1 MDFWDKGLFL
11 LVLFLANTIQAV
23 TGFAGTLL
31 AMAPS
36 MLLLGP
42 DQAKVIL
49 NIMAFLSSLFI
60 VSSSLA
66 YVAWRQLRRIVLYMT
81 IGMIAGIY
89 LYQRLPLAFLLPFY
103 GFFVLAIALKGVC
116 TNKEITLSP
125 GLSRLILLGAGI
137 MHGLFVSGGALLVIY
152 AVAAFKDKHVFR
164 ATVASV
170 WIMLN
175 VPLMFHDYQQGF
187 YDGQMLLLTGFSL
200 LPLVLATYAGT
211 RIHDKINQRIFMKLS
226 YVLLMLSGMLLL
238 F

>member
-170 WIMLN
+170 WVMLN
-175 VPLMFHDYQQGF
+175 VPLMFHDYQQGL
-187 YDGQMLLLTGFSL
+187 YDELDDALTGL
-200 LPLVLATYAGT
+200 DIIAV
-211 RIHDKINQRIFMKLS
+211 H
-226 YVLLMLSGMLLL
+226 
-238 F
+238 

>member
-1 MDFWDKGLFL
+1 MDFWDEGLFL

-60 VSSSLA
+60 VSSSLS
-66 YVAWRQLRRIVLYMT
+66 YVAWRQLLRIVLYMAA
-81 IGMIAGIY
+81 GMIAGIY
-89 LYQRLPLAFLLPFY
+89 LYQRLPLSFLLPFY
-103 GFFVLAIALKGVC
+103 GFFVLAVALKGLC

-137 MHGLFVSGGALLVIY
+137 MHGLFVS
-152 AVAAFKDKHVFR
+152 AFKDKHVFR

-170 WIMLN
+170 WVVLN

-187 YDGQMLLLTGFSL
+187 YDNQTLLLTGLSL

-211 RIHDKINQRIFMKLS
+211 RIHDKINQRIFMRLS
-226 YVLLMLSGMLLL
+226 YVLLLLSGMLLL

>member
-1 MDFWDKGLFL
+1 MDLWDEGVFL

-42 DQAKVIL
+42 DKAKVIL
-49 NIMAFLSSLFI
+49 NIMAFLSSFFI
-60 VSSSLA
+60 VGSSMA
-66 YVAWRQLRRIVLYMT
+66 YVAWRQLLRIIFYMAA
-81 IGMIAGIY
+81 GMIVGIH
-89 LYQRLPLAFLLPFY
+89 LYQHLPLSFLLPFY
-103 GFFVLAIALKGVC
+103 GFFVLAVAVKGLC

-152 AVAAFKDKHVFR
+152 AVAVFKDKHIFR

-170 WIMLN
+170 WVVLN
-175 VPLMFHDYQQGF
+175 IPLIFHDYQQGF
-187 YDGQMLLLTGFSL
+187 YDGQTLLLTGLSL
-200 LPLVLATYAGT
+200 IPLVLATYAGT
-211 RIHDKINQRIFMKLS
+211 HIHDKINQKIFMKLS
-226 YVLLMLSGMLLL
+226 YVLLILSGVLLL

>member
-1 MDFWDKGLFL
+1 MDLWDEGIFL

-31 AMAPS
+31 AMTPS
-36 MLLLGP
+36 ILLLGP

-60 VSSSLA
+60 VSSSLI
-66 YVAWRQLRRIVLYMT
+66 YVAWRQLLRIVLYMAAGMA
-81 IGMIAGIY
+81 IGVY
-89 LYQRLPLAFLLPFY
+89 LYQLLPLSFLLPFY
-103 GFFVLAIALKGVC
+103 GLFVLAVALKGLC
-116 TNKEITLSP
+116 TSNELRLSP
-125 GLSRLILLGAGI
+125 TAARIILLGAGV

-152 AVAAFKDKHVFR
+152 AVAVFKDKHIFR

-170 WIMLN
+170 WIVLN

-187 YDGQMLLLTGFSL
+187 YDGQTLLLTGLSL
-200 LPLVLATYAGT
+200 IPLVLATYAGT
-211 RIHDKINQRIFMKLS
+211 RIHDKINQKIFMNLS
-226 YVLLMLSGMLLL
+226 YILLLLSGMLLL